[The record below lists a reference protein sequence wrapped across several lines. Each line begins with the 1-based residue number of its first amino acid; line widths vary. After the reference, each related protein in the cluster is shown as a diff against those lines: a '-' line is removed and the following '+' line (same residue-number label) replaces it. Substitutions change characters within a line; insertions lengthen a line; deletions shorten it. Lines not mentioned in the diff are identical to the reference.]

1 MDFYYKI
8 MAGILLGLLLGAVNF
23 ILLRIFVRLALK
35 SAGRI
40 WAVLAVIFSYL
51 LRYLLIGAALF
62 WLMRRGEQM
71 MALIFLTVL
80 GALTIL
86 LAAWQQKRKSE
97 TNGAGNG
104 RN

>member
-1 MDFYYKI
+1 
-8 MAGILLGLLLGAVNF
+8 
-23 ILLRIFVRLALK
+23 
-35 SAGRI
+35 
-40 WAVLAVIFSYL
+40 
-51 LRYLLIGAALF
+51 
-62 WLMRRGEQM
+62 MRRGEQM
-71 MALIFLTVL
+71 LALIFLTVL